1 MGTIF
6 VDNIKDNVGGKE
18 VNIGDGS
25 LNVASDG
32 SVGVRTTS
40 PSDNLEIT
48 PSADEKGLTLKTT
61 ANIRPYL
68 NFDANRSGAGN
79 NLAHINFKWNGTD
92 VARIIGV
99 AGADTTNKDDAHITF
114 QTASAGSPAERM
126 RIDSSGNILVG
137 KTSSDGSAAGH
148 EMRPTSFAI
157 HTRDNGAPLGVR
169 RIGSGTNDE
178 GNYIFFENASADV
191 GQIGY
196 VSTGFFIQGESS
208 HSGFRFGGN
217 QIVPFRDGSDSDDTT
232 DLGASGTRFDDI
244 FATNTSISSSDAN
257 KKNTITDSDLGLDFI
272 NNLSPKS
279 YIFNGKTRVHY
290 GLIAQEVENVL
301 SDINKPTSKFAGFVK
316 DEKEN
321 FYGLRYAEFISPMIQ
336 AIKDLKAEVDTLKD
350 KVKELESK

>member
-1 MGTIF
+1 MASEIKVDTI
-6 VDNIKDNVGGKE
+6 VNAGGDNDSGIDLATNDTIKL
-18 VNIGDGS
+18 NI
-25 LNVASDG
+25 
-32 SVGVRTTS
+32 
-40 PSDNLEIT
+40 
-48 PSADEKGLTLKTT
+48 
-61 ANIRPYL
+61 
-68 NFDANRSGAGN
+68 
-79 NLAHINFKWNGTD
+79 
-92 VARIIGV
+92 
-99 AGADTTNKDDAHITF
+99 AGAEKA
-114 QTASAGSPAERM
+114 RM
-126 RIDSSGNILVG
+126 DSSGNILVA
-137 KTSSDGSAAGH
+137 KTSSDGSVAGH
-148 EMRPTSFAI
+148 ELRNGSFAI

-178 GNYIFFENASADV
+178 GNYLFFENATADV

-196 VSTGFFIQGESS
+196 ISTGFFIQGESS
-208 HSGFRFGGN
+208 HSGFRFGGS

-232 DLGASGTRFDDI
+232 DLGASGVRFDDI

-257 KKNTITDSDLGLDFI
+257 KKNTIIDSDLGLDFI
-272 NNLSPKS
+272 NRLSPKS

-336 AIKDLKAEVDTLKD
+336 AIKDLKAEFDTLKD